1 MNAKGKKRMAKKE
14 HPTLDKAEAQLAK
27 RALQQLM
34 DELEE
39 LKRHCST
46 GSMIGRLNG
55 LQGKVRVGITALR
68 DADGNEAGIRKTEDR
83 GRKTEGGRR
92 RIE

>member
-1 MNAKGKKRMAKKE
+1 MAKKE
-14 HPTLDKAEAQLAK
+14 HLTLDKAEAQLAK

-68 DADGNEAGIRKTEDR
+68 DADWAGDQMSEVRGQRSAVGDQRTEVSQ
-83 GRKTEGGRR
+83 
-92 RIE
+92 